1 MSGSFVRPARK
12 PDPIRSFSEALKA
25 KYASDPVQDPTVHI
39 VFATK
44 PGDNALKR
52 DPLARINQ
60 PIRISGKEVEE
71 VGFDKI
77 RKQLA
82 QLSELKIV
90 ILDGLC
96 MERSVARLKEREDGW
111 PEGLTDVK
119 EACPKAVELDLSRNL
134 FEEWRE
140 VASICEQLEKLK
152 SLRVEYAI
160 TVSDL
165 TVQETLTFNSGTRFR
180 DTTITD
186 AERSRCLRAFAN
198 ITELKLEENLLPWED
213 ITRLTHLFPALAS
226 FSASSNLYTTLSSHS
241 LNPTLTSLILEDN
254 LITSISSLQSLT
266 TLPNLRRLILKQN
279 KISTISSSPSN
290 EPLIFSP
297 SLTEL
302 DLTYNEISTWSFIDA
317 LPAIFPG
324 LTSLRTSPPPSPL
337 QPHPNLN

>member
-111 PEGLTDVK
+111 PHRCEG
-119 EACPKAVELDLSRNL
+119 
-134 FEEWRE
+134 
-140 VASICEQLEKLK
+140 
-152 SLRVEYAI
+152 
-160 TVSDL
+160 
-165 TVQETLTFNSGTRFR
+165 G
-180 DTTITD
+180 
-186 AERSRCLRAFAN
+186 
-198 ITELKLEENLLPWED
+198 LP
-213 ITRLTHLFPALAS
+213 
-226 FSASSNLYTTLSSHS
+226 
-241 LNPTLTSLILEDN
+241 
-254 LITSISSLQSLT
+254 
-266 TLPNLRRLILKQN
+266 
-279 KISTISSSPSN
+279 
-290 EPLIFSP
+290 
-297 SLTEL
+297 
-302 DLTYNEISTWSFIDA
+302 
-317 LPAIFPG
+317 
-324 LTSLRTSPPPSPL
+324 
-337 QPHPNLN
+337 